1 MTTGNKCNT
10 LENVARIYLEKLQ
23 AINQYEYYS
32 KQAKKEGFEQIS
44 AIFTETHTQ
53 MLNHAKTLFR
63 FLEAHSPEISVKI
76 IVPGIGTTAENLG
89 TAIANENEMLAL
101 LQECEELAWTEEQ
114 KKIATKL
121 KLFSQISQFYLERFA
136 KLLKNIEEGTV
147 FKKDKKVKW
156 ICRKCGLIH
165 ESERALHNCP
175 GCEHPQAYFEVLAEN
190 Y

>member
-1 MTTGNKCNT
+1 MNPIQEGQTINK
-10 LENVARIYLEKLQ
+10 VAALYLLKLQ
-23 AINQYEYYS
+23 AINQYEFFA
-32 KQAKKEGFEQIS
+32 KQAQKDGYQQIS

-53 MLNHAKTLFR
+53 MRNHAKTLFR
-63 FLEAHSPEISVKI
+63 FLEDSEPTVNLQVKS
-76 IVPGIGTTAENLG
+76 PGIGDTTENLM
-89 TAIANENEMLAL
+89 AAVANEKDMLTL
-101 LQECEELAWTEEQ
+101 LKQCEDLAWSEEQ

-121 KLFSQISQFYLERFA
+121 KLFSQISQFYLDRFE
-136 KLLKNIEEGTV
+136 KLLKNIEEGNV
-147 FKKDKKVKW
+147 FKKEKKVKW